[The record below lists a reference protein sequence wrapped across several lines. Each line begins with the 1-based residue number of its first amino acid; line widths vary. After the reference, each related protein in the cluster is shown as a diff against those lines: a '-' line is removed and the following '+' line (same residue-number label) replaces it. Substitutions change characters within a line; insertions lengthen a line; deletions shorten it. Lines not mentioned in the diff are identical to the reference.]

1 MGGPAA
7 CVEAHAPSREIIR
20 DARGQI
26 LGTIECQ
33 PLTGW
38 RVARVQGGKIVGICD
53 PRRNVTR
60 TQDGKVIA
68 QGDVLGGLLLAS
80 GRRQ

>member
-1 MGGPAA
+1 MPAA
-7 CVEAHAPSREIIR
+7 DRMEGRA
-20 DARGQI
+20 GQS
-26 LGTIECQ
+26 
-33 PLTGW
+33 
-38 RVARVQGGKIVGICD
+38 GKIVGIYD

-80 GRRQ
+80 GKRP